1 MPICLQSRWFV
12 SKGRTNI
19 FEATVHLAMFEGTGR
34 NGEMQVQANNDNRTY
49 RALEGPDF
57 VVCLH
62 PPEV

>member
-34 NGEMQVQANNDNRTY
+34 NGEMQVQANNDN
-49 RALEGPDF
+49 
-57 VVCLH
+57 
-62 PPEV
+62 